1 MATALA
7 TAIGAA
13 LLGVNARLLAQ
24 EYRRVLAPSGASRS
38 RGPLRLGFRELL
50 YFRVVEQLSAEGLQL
65 SPAQKRD
72 VFRVFSRQA
81 DPSPGDWSWQR
92 GQLHKAGAVPVT
104 LDLSRVTREI
114 RDRYRLFKRPQA
126 LVETNPA
133 LCSGQPVFRR
143 TRIPVAVVVEQLRS
157 GVCRSELAV
166 DFPQLSPATLD
177 SAEIQASLPR
187 PQGRPRKALN
197 LQRA

>member
-1 MATALA
+1 MATAIA

-50 YFRVVEQLSAEGLQL
+50 YFRVVEQLSAEGLRL
-65 SPAQKRD
+65 SPAQKRE
-72 VFRVFSRQA
+72 VFSVFSRQA

-114 RDRYRLFKRPQA
+114 RDRYRLFKRPQSR
-126 LVETNPA
+126 VEFNPA
-133 LCSGQPVFRR
+133 IGSRQPDFKGMRISGS
-143 TRIPVAVVVEQLRS
+143 VVVEQLRS
-157 GVCRSELAV
+157 GVCRFELVA
-166 DFPQLSPATLD
+166 DFPPLSQAALD
-177 SAEIQASLPR
+177 DAESRARLPR
-187 PQGRPRKALN
+187 PQGRPQKMLS